1 MPIQPSDEITY
12 ASRPRLIGPGSRFRL
27 SGGVLEWQ
35 VGARSGTLRM
45 ADVSEVRLSFQPGQ
59 LGSPNYQMRLR
70 GREGTLL
77 KVGSLSRTAI
87 TGVEDNRA
95 AYSGFVRAVHE
106 ALRGGKDVRYVAG
119 LPVWRWWLMA
129 ALAAVTACGLVGV
142 LVSTLVNSQ
151 WTAAAL
157 LAVLCPVLGW
167 PLAELLWR
175 NRPAPYAPPD
185 LPPRLIPG

>member
-1 MPIQPSDEITY
+1 MSTPDEITY

-35 VGARSGTLRM
+35 VGARSGALRL
-45 ADVSEVRLSFQPGQ
+45 ADVTEVRLSFQPGQ
-59 LGSPNYQMRLR
+59 LGSPNYQMRLK

-95 AYSGFVRAVHE
+95 AYAAFVRAVHA
-106 ALRGGKDVRYVAG
+106 ALRGTPDVRYVAG
-119 LPVWRWWLMA
+119 LPAWRWWIMA
-129 ALAAVTACGLVGV
+129 GLGTMTACGLVAV
-142 LVSTLVNSQ
+142 LASTLVNSQ

-167 PLAELLWR
+167 PLVEMLWR
-175 NRPAPYAPPD
+175 NRPASYTPPD